1 MYIIFD
7 SKDCNSAN
15 FKPNKTH
22 QSIWIR
28 IDMSGKV
35 KEDRI
40 YDRLLTLLTI
50 IIIIII
56 MIIITII
63 IMIINITMISRCNN
77 SNKNRMKVLPADRPV
92 TFITIVSN
100 QTS

>member
-50 IIIIII
+50 IIIII
-56 MIIITII
+56 MIILTII
-63 IMIINITMISRCNN
+63 IINITMISRCNN

-92 TFITIVSN
+92 TFITIISN

>member
-50 IIIIII
+50 IIIII
-56 MIIITII
+56 MIIITMI
-63 IMIINITMISRCNN
+63 IINITMISRCNN

>member
-1 MYIIFD
+1 
-7 SKDCNSAN
+7 
-15 FKPNKTH
+15 
-22 QSIWIR
+22 
-28 IDMSGKV
+28 MSGKV

-50 IIIIII
+50 IIIII
-56 MIIITII
+56 MIIITMI
-63 IMIINITMISRCNN
+63 IINITMISRCNN